1 MQHAAEP
8 CNMQRTT
15 CNRQQATRNR
25 QHATNNMQHATRN
38 RQHVTDMQPTTC
50 NRRAIPCRVLGGQPT
65 FTDRSSTVPFTRTS
79 THRPMQM
86 ASDITPRATP
96 KATTP
101 PHPLSAIA
109 AAGSVRGSRL
119 GAGVGAAVGLRLG
132 DGEGCSVGDSDST
145 GFGGSGM
152 EAPFDAR
159 SHALPQQRM
168 QTNTQTSSD
177 RLAKRAMLFLSA
189 QMQSG
194 GRRRTSTRQT
204 ARRST
209 RW

>member
-1 MQHAAEP
+1 MPHAAET
-8 CNMQRTT
+8 CNEQHATCNEQHATRNRQRTT
-15 CNRQQATRNR
+15 CNTQQATRNR
-25 QHATNNMQHATRN
+25 QRATDVQC
-38 RQHVTDMQPTTC
+38 HVVCHVQMP
-50 NRRAIPCRVLGGQPT
+50 RRMLGGQPT
-65 FTDRSSTVPFTRTS
+65 FTDRSSTLPFRRTS